1 MPGGHYVFFATA
13 DDGVRVIVDD
23 STVIDAWKIQ
33 PATDYEA
40 DVFLHPG
47 KHKIVVE
54 YYEEAEDAQVSV
66 HWKQLGH

>member
-1 MPGGHYVFFATA
+1 MVRPPFHVRA

-23 STVIDAWKIQ
+23 VTVIDAWKIQ
-33 PATDYEA
+33 PATEYEGK
-40 DVFLHPG
+40 VSLSPG

-54 YYEEAEDAQVSV
+54 YYEEAEDAEVSV